1 MQPLPPFNNFTTK
14 AKEAVRRA
22 HELAIERGQNQ
33 VSALHMA
40 VALLMQE
47 ESIVVSILER
57 LETDIV
63 LFTDSLIELLE
74 VPQST
79 STVAP
84 SYQLYLTPDLVQALE
99 SSVKIAT
106 ALGESFVSVE
116 HLFLGVL
123 QHPGAAT
130 EAFNRFRIDRNA
142 VMNVMQEMR
151 AGRETAPQAEKKFRV
166 LPKYTR
172 NLTKMAQDNKLDP
185 VIGRDTEISRMI
197 QILSRRTKNNPMLI
211 GDAGTGKT
219 AIAEG
224 LAQRMAVGDVP
235 ESLKDKELL
244 NLDLG
249 LLIAGTKYR
258 GEFEERLKNI
268 MKEVE
273 RAEGKVIL
281 FVDEIHTLVGA
292 GAAEGAMDASNMLKP
307 ALARGDFR
315 MIGATTLKEYQQHIE
330 KDPALTRRFQPVFV
344 SEPDFADAV
353 AILRGLRE
361 KYENYHGVRITD
373 DAIVA
378 AVELSSRY
386 ITDRFLPDKAVDLID
401 EAASALRIALENKP
415 PLLEETDRKV
425 RRLEIELA
433 ALKKDEAAHAG
444 KNTGER
450 ITNIESEI
458 AELRSET
465 SDLEIKWKNE
475 KESLNA
481 IGKTKKEMAQLRAEA
496 ESAEARA
503 DLARVAE
510 IRYGS
515 LPALER
521 DLEKEMHKLTKFQ
534 KNRRV
539 LKEEVTDTDIAMVVS
554 RWTGVP
560 VSRMLE
566 EEAKK
571 LARME
576 EELKK
581 QVVGQDDAVQLI
593 SDAVKRSRVGI
604 ADPNRP
610 IGSFLFLGPTGV
622 GKTELSKALAK
633 FMFDDDSAIIRVD
646 MSEFME
652 KHSVSKMIGSPPGYV
667 GHEEGGALTEKIRH
681 RPYAVVL
688 FDEIEKAHPEVFNI
702 LLQVL
707 DNGHL
712 TDAKGRKVNF
722 KNSIIILTSNI
733 GSEFIDKMSSFG
745 FIQNSSD
752 DARQY
757 ELTKEKVQ
765 NSLKDYFRPEFLN
778 RLDEIILFNIL
789 SPEAL
794 KDIVNMQVKI
804 VQDRLKAKEI
814 TLEIKPEVYEF
825 LGKEGYN
832 PQYGARPLKRL
843 IQSKILTPV
852 ASFMVSQG
860 VLEGG
865 TITVGLKPARADA
878 QSGGGTE
885 FTFDVRKAPRRSSI
899 RAQKSAE
906 SVA

>member
-1 MQPLPPFNNFTTK
+1 MPPHLPPFNNFTTK

-33 VSALHMA
+33 VSSLHMA
-40 VALLMQE
+40 VALVLQE

-57 LETDIV
+57 LDTDIV

-74 VPQST
+74 APQST

-99 SSVKIAT
+99 SSVKIASSMN
-106 ALGESFVSVE
+106 ESFVSVE

-123 QHPGAAT
+123 QHAGPAL
-130 EAFNRFRIDRNA
+130 EVFNRFRIDRNA

-151 AGRETAPQAEKKFRV
+151 VGREAGPQAEKKFRI

-172 NLTKMAQDNKLDP
+172 NLTKLASENKLDP
-185 VIGRDTEISRMI
+185 VIGRDQEISRMI
-197 QILSRRTKNNPMLI
+197 QILSRRTKNNPILI
-211 GDAGTGKT
+211 GEAGTGKT

-224 LAQRMAVGDVP
+224 LAQRMAVSDVP
-235 ESLKDKELL
+235 ESLKEKELL
-244 NLDLG
+244 SLDLG

-315 MIGATTLKEYQQHIE
+315 VIGATTLKEYQMHIE
-330 KDPALTRRFQPVFV
+330 RDPALTRRFQPVFV
-344 SEPDFADAV
+344 QEPPPEDAV

-401 EAASALRIALENKP
+401 EAASALRISLENKP
-415 PLLEETDRKV
+415 PQLEETDRKI

-433 ALKKDEAAHAG
+433 ALKKDEAAHIG
-444 KNTGER
+444 KNTKTRMEE
-450 ITNIESEI
+450 IEAQI
-458 AELRSET
+458 AEEREKT
-465 SDLEIKWKNE
+465 SDLEVKWKNE

-481 IGKTKKEMAQLRAEA
+481 IGKIKKELESLRAEA

-503 DLARVAE
+503 DLGRAAE
-510 IRYGS
+510 IRYGTI
-515 LPALER
+515 PTLER
-521 DLEKEMHKLTKFQ
+521 DLEKEQNKLTKFQ
-534 KNRRV
+534 KTRRV
-539 LKEEVTDTDIAMVVS
+539 LKEEVTETDIATVVS

-581 QVVGQDDAVQLI
+581 QVVGQDEAVTLI
-593 SDAVKRSRVGI
+593 ADAVKRSRVGI

-633 FMFDDDSAIIRVD
+633 FMFDDEGAIIRVD

-681 RPYAVVL
+681 RPYSVVL
-688 FDEIEKAHPEVFNI
+688 FDEIEKAHPEIFNV

-722 KNSIIILTSNI
+722 KNSIVILTSNI
-733 GSEFIDKMSSFG
+733 GSEFIDKMSNFG
-745 FIQNSSD
+745 FTHNAGD
-752 DARQY
+752 DKAEY
-757 ELTKEKVQ
+757 SMTKDKVMGA
-765 NSLKDYFRPEFLN
+765 LKDYFRPEFLN

-789 SPEAL
+789 SPEAI
-794 KDIVNMQVKI
+794 KNIVNMQVKI
-804 VQDRLKAKEI
+804 VQERLASKEI
-814 TLEIKPEVYEF
+814 HLDIKPEVYEY
-825 LGKEGYN
+825 LAKQGYN

-860 VLEGG
+860 VMEGG
-865 TITVGLKPARADA
+865 SICVGMK
-878 QSGGGTE
+878 GEE
-885 FTFDVRKAPRRSSI
+885 FTFDIKKAPRRSPVKTK
-899 RAQKSAE
+899 ATQQ
-906 SVA
+906 V